1 MNHRASTLALVLLMA
16 SCSSEPPPPAHNA
29 DSPTSASADVH
40 SATSAA
46 ASATA
51 AEPVAS
57 VEVPPPPPNTATA
70 TATAAASTGGVTK
83 IELRFRDSSVPP
95 QYHRSYT
102 ITLTPRKARK
112 VVDSYGDVI
121 SDEEAA
127 LDPKLFEKLVADL
140 KKLGLKDVPPK
151 SDGCTG
157 GTSRSL
163 TVYEGSNKTV
173 QVASAKCG
181 GKETGSLAAASAWIA
196 EVENAAPDSKA
207 LKPSKPAKP

>member
-1 MNHRASTLALVLLMA
+1 MNHRASTIALLLTLAA
-16 SCSSEPPPPAHNA
+16 CSSEPPPPAQNGE
-29 DSPTSASADVH
+29 TTASVTA
-40 SATSAA
+40 AASAA

-57 VEVPPPPPNTATA
+57 VDVPTPPPNTATA
-70 TATAAASTGGVTK
+70 TATAAASTGAVTK

-102 ITLTPRKARK
+102 ITLTPTKARK

-181 GKETGSLAAASAWIA
+181 GKETGSLAAASAWIS